1 MERNE
6 IDFDKIHVVCAN
18 MKFEDHTNA
27 AIIDFHV
34 HSKYSLDS
42 ILDPRKIIKVARR
55 KGLNGI
61 AVTDHDTIK
70 GGLEAFEI
78 AKSEKDF
85 VVIIGAEIRT
95 NIGDVI
101 GLFLSQEIQ
110 SREFS
115 KVINEIKKQGGLVI
129 LPHPY
134 RTFAGMIPSQVVTA
148 VDIIESFNARVK
160 NNSLNLKA
168 QELAMKFRKPMVGGS
183 DAHFAHEIGN
193 GRTILANTPLQPDAI
208 KKALLEGKA
217 KIEGKILPFFLYASY
232 EFGIGKALRFIKK
245 HHYMTV
251 R

>member
-1 MERNE
+1 
-6 IDFDKIHVVCAN
+6 
-18 MKFEDHTNA
+18 MKYRGDYTNA
-27 AIIDFHV
+27 VVIDFHV
-34 HSKYSLDS
+34 HSNYSPDS
-42 ILDPRKIIKVARR
+42 TLSPRKIIKTAKR
-55 KGLNGI
+55 KGLNGV
-61 AVTDHDTIK
+61 AVTDHNTIE

-85 VVIIGAEIRT
+85 IVIIGAEIRT
-95 NIGDVI
+95 NVGEVI
-101 GLFLSQEIQ
+101 GIFLSQEIQ

-115 KVINEIKKQGGLVI
+115 RVISEIKKQGGLVI

-134 RTFAGMIPSQVVTA
+134 RTFPDIVPSQVVAT
-148 VDIIESFNARVK
+148 VDIIEGFNARMK
-160 NNSLNLKA
+160 NDSLNLKA

-232 EFGIGKALRFIKK
+232 EFGVGKVLRFIKK
-245 HHYMTV
+245 HL
-251 R
+251 

>member
-1 MERNE
+1 
-6 IDFDKIHVVCAN
+6 
-18 MKFEDHTNA
+18 MKFEDHANA

-34 HSKYSLDS
+34 HSKYSPDS
-42 ILDPRKIIKVARR
+42 TLSPRKIIKVARR
-55 KGLNGI
+55 KGLNGV

-70 GGLEAFEI
+70 GSLEAFEI

-85 VVIIGAEIRT
+85 VVIIGAEIKT

-110 SREFS
+110 SKEFS

-134 RTFAGMIPSQVVTA
+134 RTFAGIIPPQVIAA
-148 VDIIESFNARVK
+148 VDIIEGFNARVK

-232 EFGIGKALRFIKK
+232 EFGIGKVLRFIKK
-245 HHYMTV
+245 HL
-251 R
+251 